1 MSDQLSPRNISAP
14 ITRQYSNFAG
24 VDFLNDPTKVAVNRS
39 PDSKNMYKNYV
50 SGGECIETR
59 PGTIKLN
66 NLEQRI
72 NGIYFYEINK
82 KYVVIIHSGVN
93 LYKCNNITDSIEDCE
108 LLYDNM
114 NNRKTS
120 FFVFASKL
128 YILDGINYLVYDGI
142 TLSNVSNNSYIP
154 TTTISRSPSGGGELY
169 EDVNLLNPKRIN
181 QFCADGE
188 SIDYYL
194 DAEDID
200 EAIVEVKAN
209 GDTLIENNDF
219 VVDRKKGKVTF
230 NQIISAPDLDGNDNV
245 YITFSKTVENYL
257 ERISKCTISQV
268 FDNRVFFSGNKDYPN
283 AVFHS
288 RLENPTYVSDLDY
301 YQDGLDNNK
310 IKSMCVGNNLLWV
323 FKESNQQNSTI
334 FYHTP
339 TIDSENGK
347 IYPSAQGNVSLGCY
361 SECINFND
369 DIVFISR
376 YGLEAISG
384 NITSE
389 QVLSHR
395 SSLVDLKMTN
405 EIGFENCLLAEWR
418 GYLLCVIGTKI
429 YLADSRQIYNGIKGK
444 EYEWYYWTNISDDNS
459 NISAIREYKDELY
472 IGFENGTL
480 MKLGGTNDNQKAI
493 EAYWTTPK
501 DTFGHENKYKSI
513 NKRGAVVNVKTIP
526 NGKIKIAKKT
536 DKENWNLLSQ
546 FSLSGFDFSNIDFS
560 NFDFSTSEHNY
571 AILPAKTKKIIYMSL
586 KFYSDEIDKPFG
598 IYSAN
603 LEAFIGGYVKR

>member
-1 MSDQLSPRNISAP
+1 M
-14 ITRQYSNFAG
+14 
-24 VDFLNDPTKVAVNRS
+24 
-39 PDSKNMYKNYV
+39 
-50 SGGECIETR
+50 
-59 PGTIKLN
+59 
-66 NLEQRI
+66 
-72 NGIYFYEINK
+72 
-82 KYVVIIHSGVN
+82 
-93 LYKCNNITDSIEDCE
+93 
-108 LLYDNM
+108 
-114 NNRKTS
+114 
-120 FFVFASKL
+120 
-128 YILDGINYLVYDGI
+128 
-142 TLSNVSNNSYIP
+142 
-154 TTTISRSPSGGGELY
+154 
-169 EDVNLLNPKRIN
+169 
-181 QFCADGE
+181 
-188 SIDYYL
+188 
-194 DAEDID
+194 
-200 EAIVEVKAN
+200 VEN
-209 GDTLIENNDF
+209 TDF

-418 GYLLCVIGTKI
+418 GYLLCVIRTKI
-429 YLADSRQIYNGIKGK
+429 YLADSRQVYNGIKGK
-444 EYEWYYWTNISDDNS
+444 EYEWYYWTDISEDNS

-472 IGFENGTL
+472 IGLENGTL
-480 MKLGGTNDNQKAI
+480 IKLGGTNDSGKAI

-501 DTFGHENKYKSI
+501 DTFKYENKYKSI

-536 DKENWNLLSQ
+536 DKENWNLLSE
-546 FSLSGFDFSNIDFS
+546 FSISGFDFSNIDFS

-571 AILPAKTKKIIYMSL
+571 VILPAKTKKIIYMSL
-586 KFYSDEIDKPFG
+586 KFYSDELDKSFG